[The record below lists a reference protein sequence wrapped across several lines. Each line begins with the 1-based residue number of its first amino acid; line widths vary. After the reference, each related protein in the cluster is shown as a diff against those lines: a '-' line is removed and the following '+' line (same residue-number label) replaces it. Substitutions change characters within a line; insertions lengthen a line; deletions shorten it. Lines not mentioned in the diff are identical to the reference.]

1 MLKSKMTL
9 NSLWNLIVPKQKKFS
24 KKNNVTT
31 MESSKYESLI
41 RVGKKPGHA
50 VKASTKIQMDVL

>member
-1 MLKSKMTL
+1 
-9 NSLWNLIVPKQKKFS
+9 
-24 KKNNVTT
+24 

-50 VKASTKIQMDVL
+50 VKASTKIQMAVLLKILINNAGLLLLIMRSESIKNYI